1 MNITVRDLLD
11 AGVHFGHQLRRWNPR
26 SKPYIHAHIHGIS
39 IIDLEKTYQQLELAT
54 QFVEDLVAKGKD
66 VLFVGTKKQAKD
78 VIREAAVNV
87 SMPFS
92 VNRWMGGTLTNFTT
106 IKTSLAKYHKFLEM
120 ESDGRLAK
128 LPGKESAAIR
138 RQMERMFR
146 NFEGLKAVKGI
157 PAALFVVDIKNEQ
170 IAIAEARILG
180 VPIIGLVD
188 TNSDPTLVDYPI
200 PGNDDAVKS
209 IRLIVETIAEAV
221 QEGLARRELNIAQ
234 KGFAPRS
241 RDDIFEDSHET
252 GVTLPEGYEEF
263 ADTVATT
270 PAPEVAEEVVE
281 KAEASVPE
289 AAVVEEVVPVA
300 EVAEVEPVVEAA
312 AEVEKTPA
320 PATEEK
326 EEAVVEEKS
335 EEVKTEEPAAAK
347 KPAAKKPAAKKPAAK
362 TTAAKKPA
370 AKKPASKATTAKKP
384 VAKKPAAKKP
394 AAAKK
399 TATETATEEQ
409 EKA

>member
-234 KGFAPRS
+234 KGFTPRS
-241 RDDIFEDSHET
+241 RDDIFENSHET

-300 EVAEVEPVVEAA
+300 EVAEVEPVVEAV
-312 AEVEKTPA
+312 AEVEETPA

-326 EEAVVEEKS
+326 EEVVVEEKS

-399 TATETATEEQ
+399 TATEEQ